1 MNLPG
6 VLTEFIH
13 GPYHLWFLYA
23 LTGLYLL
30 TPILR
35 KIASDEE
42 TLIYMLV
49 LFAAVNIITE
59 YLIYLP
65 KLGAIA
71 EDLVLRLGLETV
83 TGYMGYYLLG
93 YLIWKKKDTIGKKTE
108 LAIYILG
115 LVMFAATIAAESL
128 VGSELRETDFVK
140 QYMKPNV
147 ILFSA
152 ALYTFFI
159 KRAAQWHF
167 TEKTQYIFMK
177 LTEYGFGVY
186 CIHALLN
193 ALIPA
198 PQFFA
203 LPICASMLRVLV
215 LYLLSLLCTWLI
227 RKIPVVGKMI
237 T

>member
-1 MNLPG
+1 M
-6 VLTEFIH
+6 TEMKRQTE
-13 GPYHLWFLYA
+13 LD
-23 LTGLYLL
+23 
-30 TPILR
+30 ILR
-35 KIASDEE
+35 LLATLAVITIHAVKI
-42 TLIYMLV
+42 
-49 LFAAVNIITE
+49 
-59 YLIYLP
+59 
-65 KLGAIA
+65 
-71 EDLVLRLGLETV
+71 
-83 TGYMGYYLLG
+83 
-93 YLIWKKKDTIGKKTE
+93 
-108 LAIYILG
+108 
-115 LVMFAATIAAESL
+115 
-128 VGSELRETDFVK
+128 
-140 QYMKPNV
+140 
-147 ILFSA
+147 SA
-152 ALYTFFI
+152 PFGIALYTFFI
-159 KRAAQWHF
+159 KCAAQWHF